1 MPNKIKNVVLNEQ
14 GAIVVEATIS
24 LTAFMFLIVTI
35 LTVINICYAQAK
47 IGVAVNTT
55 AKEISEYSYLY
66 NLTGLREKQGDLY
79 SEGED
84 AKKTIDEMW

>member
-55 AKEISEYSYLY
+55 AKKISEYSYLY

-84 AKKTIDEMW
+84 AKKL